1 MSINKKTAA
10 QYSAK
15 SSSLP
20 TKVFARTKPGLCT
33 KFKCVDMLQGYLSI
47 FTGFA
52 IFFILITSQII
63 LLPSILAAKMNL
75 KKNWFNAKLDMK
87 GEDDKVLINQNISQT
102 ETGSLTALKTLSARS
117 TTARLGINPDYLAPK
132 LMAQLSLYG
141 PGLPGSHLLSQLY
154 LLLVKWNFILT
165 RRFVT
170 DQLVHFI
177 SHNMKWGKMEF
188 GECAY
193 LQCRTCWI
201 DDCLDT
207 FLNEHCNS
215 NRNRNVNV
223 VALGAG
229 YDTRSYRFAPLYKAN
244 YYEVDA
250 RGTQVSKMKALRDAK
265 IDEIETTFV
274 SCDFVTENWLD
285 KLIASGMDAQLPTF
299 VIWEGV
305 TMYLKREVVQETLS
319 MVAERLGQGS
329 CIAFDYL
336 DSEWALSPK
345 MVAMSTKAGEPLRFG
360 MHGDEPEKLI
370 KNVGKGLSLFEHVER
385 DWVVS
390 CYLPK
395 HYDNRPVGFLGNFG
409 GFIIAGRS

>member
-1 MSINKKTAA
+1 MDVKKKTTA

-20 TKVFARTKPGLCT
+20 SKIFVRTKPGLCT
-33 KFKCVDMLQGYLSI
+33 KFKCLDMLQGYLSI

-52 IFFILITSQII
+52 IFFILIISQII

-87 GEDDKVLINQNISQT
+87 GDKLINHNISQT
-102 ETGSLTALKTLSARS
+102 ETGSLTAIKTLSARS
-117 TTARLGINPDYLAPK
+117 TTARLGMNPDYLAPK

-141 PGLPGSHLLSQLY
+141 PGVTGSHFISQLY
-154 LLLVKWNFILT
+154 LLLVRWNFNLT
-165 RRFVT
+165 RRFLT

-177 SHNMKWGKMEF
+177 SQTMKWGKIEF
-188 GECAY
+188 GEYAY

-201 DDCLDT
+201 DDCLET
-207 FLNEHCNS
+207 FLKEYS
-215 NRNRNVNV
+215 NRNVNV

-250 RGTQVSKMKALRDAK
+250 LGTQVSKMKALRDAK
-265 IDEIETTFV
+265 IDEMETTFL
-274 SCDFVTENWLD
+274 SCDFVTENWVD
-285 KLIASGMDAQLPTF
+285 KLIESGMDGQLPTF

-336 DSEWALSPK
+336 DSEWALSPA
-345 MVAMSTKAGEPLRFG
+345 MVAMSTKVGEPLRFG
-360 MHGDEPEKLI
+360 MHGDEPEELI
-370 KNVGKGLSLFEHVER
+370 KNIGKGLSLLEHVER

-409 GFIIAGRS
+409 GFVIAGRS